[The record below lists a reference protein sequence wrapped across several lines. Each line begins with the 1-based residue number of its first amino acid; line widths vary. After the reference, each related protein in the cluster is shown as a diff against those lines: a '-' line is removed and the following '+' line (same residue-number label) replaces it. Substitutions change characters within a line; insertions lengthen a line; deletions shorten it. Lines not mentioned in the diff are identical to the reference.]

1 MAGRRPSSA
10 RTHPTT
16 GPTMRRMSHAAA
28 PALLALALVP
38 APAAAQSDSS
48 AASGF
53 SLYAETR
60 LVSRYIWRGYDDA
73 RKAASLQPYVELGF
87 PYGFSAYAWATG
99 GLDSH
104 RDLDEVNFNVR
115 YGQAFGDWEVGLGYL
130 HYILPGTLTEPGPD
144 PIDPLLPSST
154 GEFFVSL
161 ARNWEQASATLT
173 YSRGNRAMK
182 GNSLEL
188 RIEGDLPW
196 AEEAWRAQ
204 PYVQLNYLD
213 EYGAPNSFEDR
224 FSMIE
229 IGVPILRQVGPVQL
243 LAGAHVS
250 FIPSPW
256 VRALNAEADATGN
269 VAIPWFTIGVVYEP

>member
-1 MAGRRPSSA
+1 
-10 RTHPTT
+10 
-16 GPTMRRMSHAAA
+16 MRLLSHAAA

-53 SLYAETR
+53 SIYAETR
-60 LVSRYIWRGYDDA
+60 LVTRYIWRGYDDA
-73 RKAASLQPYVELGF
+73 RKAASLQPYVELGL
-87 PYGFSAYAWATG
+87 PYGITTYAWATG

-104 RDLDEVNFNVR
+104 RDVDEINLSVR
-115 YGQAFGDWEVGLGYL
+115 YAQTFGDWEVGLGYL

-144 PIDPLLPSST
+144 PVDPLLRSTT
-154 GEFFVSL
+154 GEVFLSL
-161 ARNWEQASATLT
+161 TRSWETGSAALT

-188 RIEGDLPW
+188 RIEGDYSW
-196 AEEAWRAQ
+196 GDEAWTAQ
-204 PYVQLNYLD
+204 PYLQLNYLD
-213 EYGAPNSFEDR
+213 EYGATRGFDNR

-229 IGVPILRQVGPVQL
+229 VGVPVLRRLGPVQF

-250 FIPSPW
+250 FVPSAY
-256 VRALNAEADATGN
+256 VRASNAAAGATSG